1 MGRQVTLLSDAEVK
15 AFAWK
20 GKDYKKFD
28 TNGLYI
34 HIKKNGKYWRMKY
47 TFNKKEKLLSFGAYD
62 VVTLADARDM
72 ASAAR
77 RLIRQG
83 IDPSIH
89 KQITKEATIE
99 TYSNTFEL
107 IAREWWETVHVKKV
121 IPDHAQKNLRR
132 LEQNIF
138 PFIGNLP
145 ITEVSSMNILECLR
159 RIEARGHNETARR
172 IKGICSKV
180 FRFAISTGRAQFD
193 MTSPLTELLEPV
205 KVKNHAAIT
214 DPDEFST
221 LLKLIDGYS
230 GSPITRAALL
240 LSPLV
245 FVRPG
250 ELRTAKWEQI
260 NFETKT
266 WEFVPSKIKNR
277 NNSSDISLMHIV
289 PLANQA
295 ISILKDIYPLTS
307 KSIYVF
313 PSFRSPGEP
322 MSNNTVRG
330 ALRNLGLSN
339 DEMTGHGFR
348 ASARTMLEE
357 VLDYDS
363 KFIEKQLAHV
373 VKDPNGTAYNRT
385 KFIKERT
392 KMMQSWADYLDKLRT
407 K

>member
-1 MGRQVTLLSDAEVK
+1 MGKNSNALKSNILEHLK
-15 AFAWK
+15 WE
-20 GKDYKKFD
+20 GKDYKRFD
-28 TNGLYI
+28 TGGLYL
-34 HIKKNGKYWRMKY
+34 HVKKNGCYWRMKY
-47 TFNKKEKLLSFGAYD
+47 TFNKKEKLLSFGSLKK
-62 VVTLADARDM
+62 VSLSDARNLRNKAKDLL
-72 ASAAR
+72 S
-77 RLIRQG
+77 QG
-83 IDPSIH
+83 VDPSIQ
-89 KQITKEATIE
+89 KQIAKKASIEA
-99 TYSNTFEL
+99 YNNTFEL

-121 IPDHAQKNLRR
+121 VPDHAEKNIRR

-172 IKGICSKV
+172 VKGICSKV
-180 FRFAISTGRAQFD
+180 FRFAISTGRTQFD
-193 MTSPLTELLEPV
+193 MTSPLTDLLEPV
-205 KVKNHAAIT
+205 KVKNHSAIT
-214 DPDEFST
+214 DPVEFSK

-245 FVRPG
+245 FVRPV
-250 ELRTAKWEQI
+250 ELRKAKWEQI
-260 NFETKT
+260 NFETNT
-266 WEFVPSKIKNR
+266 WEFIPSKIRNR
-277 NNSSDISLMHIV
+277 NNSSDINLIHIV

-295 ISILKDIYPLTS
+295 ITILKDLYPLTR

-313 PSFRSPGEP
+313 PSFRSPGKP

-330 ALRNLGLSN
+330 ALRNLGMTN

-392 KMMQSWADYLDKLRT
+392 TMMQHWADYLDTLRT